1 VIWTSP
7 QIGAFLSVTPYAE
20 LLLIGLWTG
29 QREGDILRLQV
40 SDYDGTVIRLKQRK
54 GYRKGKRNRASIVS
68 DPAQG
73 GARRRA

>member
-1 VIWTSP
+1 MIRSGQCVLNLPSDDLAGEVNRLART
-7 QIGAFLSVTPYAE
+7 
-20 LLLIGLWTG
+20 TG
-29 QREGDILRLQV
+29 SDPVPEG
-40 SDYDGTVIRLKQRK
+40 KQRK